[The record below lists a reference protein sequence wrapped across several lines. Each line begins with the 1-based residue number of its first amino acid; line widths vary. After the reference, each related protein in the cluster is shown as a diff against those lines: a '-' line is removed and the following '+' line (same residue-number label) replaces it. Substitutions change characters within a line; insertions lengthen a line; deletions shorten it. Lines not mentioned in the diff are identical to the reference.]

1 MNTDTCFVLQLFIA
15 GGSHN
20 SVQAEANLRRLCRER
35 LADRY
40 RLEVVDVTREP
51 ERARESNI
59 LMCPTLIKRS
69 PGTEVRVVG
78 NLADTDRVIEA
89 LAVEAT
95 TP

>member
-1 MNTDTCFVLQLFIA
+1 MSTDTGFVLQLFVA
-15 GGSHN
+15 SGSPN

-51 ERARESNI
+51 ARARENSI

-69 PGTEVRVVG
+69 PGVEVRVVG